1 MGRVLKRA
9 HRLRWEGVFEQAIGI
24 KNLVMMYDSA
34 VFFCT
39 PCDDAEGMTADDGP
53 EGLLMSDEKKV
64 FIFDHRGRLQLAAVE
79 RRNMLPVY

>member
-1 MGRVLKRA
+1 
-9 HRLRWEGVFEQAIGI
+9 
-24 KNLVMMYDSA
+24 MMYDSS

-39 PCDDAEGMTADDGP
+39 PCDDAEGMTGDDGA

-79 RRNMLPVY
+79 RRKRTCFAPDFIVKLLLYNQI